1 MPSKRPPSSIRV
13 WTWNPK
19 LQRYQGAN
27 GRIIGQAQ
35 MVEKRNEFVEAQKA
49 EVVKLVNRMADKEI
63 TWNQWVREM
72 QTVIRL
78 THMDLL
84 SLGSGGRGQVT
95 QKQWDD
101 LAFKTLPTQYD
112 FLKDFAHKILDG
124 QYSRLQVLLYAQQY
138 IGTAVASYDNGRRG
152 AARQAGF
159 TLERNVLDAQAEHC
173 NGCQTATNRG
183 WVPIGSLYPPGQRD
197 CLGNC
202 RCHLEFR

>member
-1 MPSKRPPSSIRV
+1 MPSKRPPSTIRV

-35 MVEKRNEFVEAQKA
+35 MVEKRNEFLEAQKA
-49 EVVKLVNRMADKEI
+49 EVLQLTNRLADKDI

-78 THMDLL
+78 THMDLYA
-84 SLGSGGRGQVT
+84 LGSGGRKRVT
-95 QKQWDD
+95 HQQWQS
-101 LAFKTLPTQYD
+101 LAHYTLDRQFDY
-112 FLKDFAHKILDG
+112 FKDFAHKVKKG
-124 QYSRLQVLLYAQQY
+124 EYSLLQARLYAQQY
-138 IGTAVASYDNGRRG
+138 IGVATMSYDNGRRN
-152 AARQAGF
+152 AAKQVGL
-159 TLERNVLDAQAEHC
+159 TQERNVLGIADHC
-173 NGCQTATNRG
+173 EQCQGLERRG
-183 WVPIGSLYPPGQRD
+183 WVPLGTLPPPGTRE